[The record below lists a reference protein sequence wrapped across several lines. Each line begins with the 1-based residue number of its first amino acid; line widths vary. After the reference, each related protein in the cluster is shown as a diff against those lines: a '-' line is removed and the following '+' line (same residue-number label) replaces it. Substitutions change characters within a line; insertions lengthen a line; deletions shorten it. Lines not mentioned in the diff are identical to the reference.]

1 MRGRDTLGVPPA
13 LDPRPE
19 SRLCSLQRL
28 RALSSAG
35 VVIARAVGVMVI
47 VMGPPRLVF
56 PAPSV
61 AVAVVAC
68 SPSARAVI
76 GVQVHYPAASTVAVQ
91 TMLPASVSLTVL
103 PASPVPAKAGVP
115 SPRARPPAGVV
126 GQPQR
131 DLLGEPAPALRS
143 PFVLL
148 GTSNV
153 AFTFILLQR
162 MNSWRCVKS
171 EAVAT
176 IYGPSPAPMAILRNE
191 SIERFLNAT

>member
-61 AVAVVAC
+61 AVAVMAC

-115 SPRARPPAGVV
+115 SPRARPPAGIV

-143 PFVLL
+143 PLR
-148 GTSNV
+148 SPWH
-153 AFTFILLQR
+153 LQR
-162 MNSWRCVKS
+162 SVHLHS
-171 EAVAT
+171 IAT
-176 IYGPSPAPMAILRNE
+176 YEQLALR
-191 SIERFLNAT
+191 